1 MAMTRG
7 RTITPSLWKRE
18 ELLSLPPVT
27 RLMLD
32 GLHLYADDHGR
43 ERVNELLM
51 RAEIFPLDRDITDQ
65 QMTEM
70 LIALDDAGCVA
81 LYDVAGVS
89 YFSVTDWPKVDRPTD
104 SRYPPPPSRSTRERF
119 VAGERGERE
128 GERESGRASESD
140 APPTDPNLP
149 PSPFCRVHQATG
161 GSEEPCRGCGR
172 ARLQRKVWDDERMAR
187 RDGPTDDDQH

>member
-18 ELLSLPPVT
+18 ELLSLAPVT

-65 QMTEM
+65 QVTEM

-89 YFSVTDWPKVDRPTD
+89 YFAVTDWPKVDRPGD
-104 SRYPPPPSRSTRERF
+104 SRYPPPPSRSTRESF
-119 VAGERGERE
+119 VAGERGESERE
-128 GERESGRASESD
+128 GERERASERD

-149 PSPFCRVHQATG
+149 PSPFCRAHQATG

-187 RDGPTDDDQH
+187 RDGGTGDDQH